1 MYGSIYSSKSK
12 LFGDGPLCLRTTS
25 ATLFESY
32 PFLTLI
38 NDLLYH
44 IVFNVNIFDDL
55 SAMILRRGVR
65 SVINIYGLQCDFM
78 QKNRKKHS
86 KSQNHLFYNLNSAPE
101 LRNDQKS
108 PKKTDHSIAI
118 YLILC
123 IGMVYFKCLLVNPH
137 VQAVQNMCGKG
148 GGEYVSG

>member
-1 MYGSIYSSKSK
+1 MVLYI
-12 LFGDGPLCLRTTS
+12 FIQVQTFRTTS
-25 ATLFESY
+25 AALFESY

-86 KSQNHLFYNLNSAPE
+86 KNQN
-101 LRNDQKS
+101 R
-108 PKKTDHSIAI
+108 
-118 YLILC
+118 
-123 IGMVYFKCLLVNPH
+123 
-137 VQAVQNMCGKG
+137 
-148 GGEYVSG
+148 